1 MKITFDMF
9 PARILVI
16 PPSESLDAL
25 EYESITFRTE
35 VQSARRVEA
44 VRVVLTERTIMIAG
58 DSSNGP
64 VLIFQE
70 KYDPSSIMLQKNRS
84 KPARVT
90 TLTGKV
96 IIFEKDENCGCGSRL
111 RAWNPYRTVYS
122 TKDPIE

>member
-25 EYESITFRTE
+25 EYESIAFRTE

-84 KPARVT
+84 KPSRVR